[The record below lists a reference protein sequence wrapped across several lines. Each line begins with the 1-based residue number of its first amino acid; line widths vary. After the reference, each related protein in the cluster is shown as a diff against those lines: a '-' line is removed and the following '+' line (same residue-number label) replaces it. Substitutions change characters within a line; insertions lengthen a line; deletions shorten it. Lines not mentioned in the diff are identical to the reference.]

1 MAESTA
7 RGSLSACRSSAITGT
22 LSGPSTSGR
31 TVSEFQPGKPN
42 RIGRAAHFAVA
53 LLWVMTMSTGSHRY
67 FSYR

>member
-1 MAESTA
+1 
-7 RGSLSACRSSAITGT
+7 
-22 LSGPSTSGR
+22 
-31 TVSEFQPGKPN
+31 VSEFQPGKPN